1 MTIAR
6 RLLRSIAPALLL
18 ALLLGAS
25 GPAHGQAAAALS
37 QVGERPS
44 TACEQAPAAGAA
56 VHHAGLVVIFEG
68 GRTETYCIEFSE
80 DEINGAELLQRSGL
94 EVVFSSG
101 SGFGAGI
108 CRIEG
113 TGCGD
118 PGDCFC
124 QCRGASC
131 AYWSYWTLHD
141 GTWRYQPLGASQ
153 RQVHDGDVDAWVWG
167 NGRSP
172 PESDGSVCRAPAASP
187 PRAQPTPTVAPRPT
201 SPAATNGQP
210 TSPAAASPTQ
220 RDVAATVVAA
230 EAAVDATPNETAVHV
245 VRGGTTAVATR
256 RSDVSDASTHDG
268 SGAPVG
274 LIAFGAVAGAL
285 VIALGGIA
293 VRRRIGG

>member
-1 MTIAR
+1 MR
-6 RLLRSIAPALLL
+6 RLAFSIVAALLL
-18 ALLLGAS
+18 SLLLGAR

-37 QVGERPS
+37 HAGERAA
-44 TACEQAPAAGAA
+44 TACTNASTAGAA
-56 VHHAGLVVIFEG
+56 AHHAGLAVIFEG

-80 DEINGAELLQRSGL
+80 DEINGADLLQRSGL

-108 CRIEG
+108 CKIEG
-113 TGCGD
+113 TGCSD

-141 GTWRYQPLGASQ
+141 GAWRYQPLGASQ

-172 PESDGSVCRAPAASP
+172 PASNGSVCPTPTPSP
-187 PRAQPTPTVAPRPT
+187 RRAQPTPIVAMSRG
-201 SPAATNGQP
+201 ATNVP
-210 TSPAAASPTQ
+210 NSVASSPTR
-220 RDVAATVVAA
+220 RDDGPAVGATGT
-230 EAAVDATPNETAVHV
+230 AVDATPNGTAVHV
-245 VRGGTTAVATR
+245 VRGGTTAVATP
-256 RSDVSDASTHDG
+256 RSDVSDVSTHGG
-268 SGAPVG
+268 SGVPAG

-293 VRRRIGG
+293 LRRRFGG